1 MYAFS
6 KRVLDLLLATIA
18 LLLLSPILIP
28 VIIGLKLTGEG
39 HVLYLQTRVGYRNV
53 YFEIFKFATM
63 VKDSP
68 NMGSGTITVRNDP
81 RLTPMGTFLRKTK
94 INELPQIINVIKG
107 DMSIVGPRPVDI
119 KAFEAYTPEIQAKI
133 YNSKPGITGIGSIIF
148 RNEEELI
155 SNSPL
160 PPYEYYKQFIAPYK
174 GAVEMWYQEH
184 KSLWKDILLIFLT
197 VWVIIFTKSSA
208 IDRIFNNLP
217 KRHF

>member
-1 MYAFS
+1 MYTFS

-39 HVLYLQTRVGYRNV
+39 HIFYRQTRVGYKNV
-53 YFEIFKFATM
+53 YFYIFKFATM
-63 VKDSP
+63 VKNSP
-68 NMGSGTITVRNDP
+68 DIGTGTITMRNDP
-81 RLTPMGTFLRKTK
+81 RVTPMGTFLRKTK

-107 DMSIVGPRPVDI
+107 DMSIVGPRPVDV
-119 KAFEAYTPEIQAKI
+119 KAFEAYSPEIQAKI
-133 YNSKPGITGIGSIIF
+133 YNAKPGITGIGSIIF

-155 SNSPL
+155 SNSSL

-174 GAVEMWYQEH
+174 GNLEMWYQEH
-184 KSLWKDILLIFLT
+184 KSLWNDILLIFLT
-197 VWVIIFTKSSA
+197 AWSIMFTKST
-208 IDRIFNNLP
+208 IINRVFNNLP